1 MAQNESYNQS
11 SGGNGGLYFILGAIV
26 VVLGV
31 ILYVIMGG
39 DATPVVSDAPDGASV
54 TINNDAPDNGGSLNV
69 TTEESAP
76 EAPASE

>member
-31 ILYVIMGG
+31 ILYVMLGG
-39 DATPVVSDAPDGASV
+39 DTAPMTQGADGASV

>member
-11 SGGNGGLYFILGAIV
+11 SGNGGLYFILGAVV

-31 ILYVIMGG
+31 ILYVVMGG
-39 DATPVVSDAPDGASV
+39 DTTPMTETGDSASV
-54 TINNDAPDNGGSLNV
+54 TINNDAPDNGGSASV
-69 TTEESAP
+69 TTEEPAA

>member
-11 SGGNGGLYFILGAIV
+11 SGNGGLYFILGAVV

-31 ILYVIMGG
+31 ILYVVMGG
-39 DATPVVSDAPDGASV
+39 DATPMTTDTGEGASV
-54 TINNDAPDNGGSLNV
+54 TINNDAPDNGGSASV
-69 TTEESAP
+69 TTEEPAA